1 MKKKKIILIILCS
14 IIGLI
19 FLDFIVAL
27 SFNNSP
33 IIKIKDYYNGGFVVY
48 KDKGIFSNT
57 YKCSDGKTKTVLKT
71 TKFVCPIKDSKEEEQ
86 KEIITITF
94 DTKGGSKIDR
104 ITINKETELILP
116 KEPTRDG
123 YVFKGWVDKNE
134 TPIYNK
140 VLLAEDTTL
149 YAVWEKDETSNTITI
164 TFDTKDGS
172 KINSISI
179 NKETELTLPKE
190 PTRDGYVFKGWV
202 DKNETPIYN
211 KVLLAEDTTLYAVW
225 EKDETSNTITITFD
239 TKDGSKINSISINK
253 ETELTLPKEPTRDG
267 YVFKGWVDKNETP
280 IYNKVLLA
288 EDTTLYAVWEKV
300 ENKKTSPKTE
310 EPKTN
315 TNKNNNNNSTNTNK
329 PNQNANNNTNINNN
343 ENPILPEEK
352 PPVVEKTQAEKND
365 EYRKQ
370 LQNKYSV
377 KIAYKNELGNYNIN
391 GYGLEKLND
400 DDKINNCLGEINTT
414 LKNYPNGFFK
424 EMKDYGMPLTI
435 YLVNSISDDVSGLTD
450 AKDKSDIKI
459 MIAPASLF
467 ENTLNH
473 EIMHYIDTYIKVKG
487 YPIDIN
493 TTMKDVNPVGF
504 TYGDTSNEYVYYFT
518 SVDNAYF
525 LSAYGKTNY
534 LEDRAVLFSDM
545 MTRTIKKPFYND
557 GTPINKKAKLISAQ
571 IKEHFNTLSNTG
583 RYYWDRFL

>member
-1 MKKKKIILIILCS
+1 MKKKKIIIITLCS
-14 IIGLI
+14 IIGLM
-19 FLDFIVAL
+19 FLDFIIAF

-33 IIKIKDYYNGGFVVY
+33 IIKIRYYYDGGDTVY
-48 KDKGIFSNT
+48 IDKGIFTNT
-57 YKCSDGKTKTVLKT
+57 YKCLDGKTKTVLKT
-71 TKFVCPIKDSKEEEQ
+71 TKYVCPMNDIEKDIKEA
-86 KEIITITF
+86 ITITF
-94 DTKGGSKIDR
+94 DTKGGSIIDS
-104 ITINKETELILP
+104 ITIGKDTELILP

-140 VLLAEDTTL
+140 VLLAEDTTF
-149 YAVWEKDETSNTITI
+149 YAIWEQ
-164 TFDTKDGS
+164 
-172 KINSISI
+172 
-179 NKETELTLPKE
+179 
-190 PTRDGYVFKGWV
+190 
-202 DKNETPIYN
+202 
-211 KVLLAEDTTLYAVW
+211 
-225 EKDETSNTITITFD
+225 
-239 TKDGSKINSISINK
+239 
-253 ETELTLPKEPTRDG
+253 
-267 YVFKGWVDKNETP
+267 
-280 IYNKVLLA
+280 
-288 EDTTLYAVWEKV
+288 V
-300 ENKKTSPKTE
+300 ENKKT
-310 EPKTN
+310 N
-315 TNKNNNNNSTNTNK
+315 TNKS
-329 PNQNANNNTNINNN
+329 NQNANNNN
-343 ENPILPEEK
+343 ENTILPEEK

-377 KIAYKNELGNYNIN
+377 KIAYKNELGNYTIN
-391 GYGLEKLND
+391 GYGSEKLND
-400 DDKINNCLGEINTT
+400 DSKINNCLGDINAT
-414 LKNYPNGFFK
+414 LENYPNGFFK

-473 EIMHYIDTYIKVKG
+473 EIMHYIDTYIKDKG

-493 TTMKDVNPVGF
+493 NTMKDVNPVGF

-557 GTPINKKAKLISAQ
+557 GTPINKKAKLISLQ

-583 RYYWDRFL
+583 KYYWDRFL

>member
-1 MKKKKIILIILCS
+1 MKKKKIVIISLCS
-14 IIGLI
+14 IMGLI
-19 FLDFIVAL
+19 FLDFIIAL

-33 IIKIKDYYNGGFVVY
+33 IIKIRDYYDGGATVY
-48 KDKGIFSNT
+48 KDKGIFTNT

-71 TKFVCPIKDSKEEEQ
+71 TKYVCPMNDIEKDIKEA
-86 KEIITITF
+86 ITITF
-94 DTKGGSKIDR
+94 DTKGGSIIDS
-104 ITINKETELILP
+104 ITIGKDTELTLP
-116 KEPTRDG
+116 KDPTRDG

-140 VLLAEDTTL
+140 VLLAEDT
-149 YAVWEKDETSNTITI
+149 I
-164 TFDTKDGS
+164 
-172 KINSISI
+172 
-179 NKETELTLPKE
+179 
-190 PTRDGYVFKGWV
+190 
-202 DKNETPIYN
+202 
-211 KVLLAEDTTLYAVW
+211 
-225 EKDETSNTITITFD
+225 
-239 TKDGSKINSISINK
+239 
-253 ETELTLPKEPTRDG
+253 
-267 YVFKGWVDKNETP
+267 
-280 IYNKVLLA
+280 
-288 EDTTLYAVWEKV
+288 LYAVWEKV

-310 EPKTN
+310 KPKTN
-315 TNKNNNNNSTNTNK
+315 TNTNNNNNSTNTNK

-343 ENPILPEEK
+343 KNTILPEEK

-377 KIAYKNELGNYNIN
+377 KIAFKNELGNYTIN
-391 GYGLEKLND
+391 GYGSEKLND
-400 DDKINNCLGEINTT
+400 DNKINNCLGEIDTT

-450 AKDKSDIKI
+450 AKNKSDIKI

-473 EIMHYIDTYIKVKG
+473 EIMHYIDTYIKDKG

-493 TTMKDVNPVGF
+493 NTMKDVNPVGF
-504 TYGDTSNEYVYYFT
+504 TYGDTSNDYVYYFT
-518 SVDNAYF
+518 SVDDAYF
-525 LSAYGKTNY
+525 LSTYGKRNY

-557 GTPINKKAKLISAQ
+557 GTPINKKAKLISSQ

>member
-1 MKKKKIILIILCS
+1 LHFVYYLWGGMMKKKKIIIITLCS

-33 IIKIKDYYNGGFVVY
+33 IIKIRDYNNGVSTIY
-48 KDKGIFSNT
+48 KDKGIITNT

-71 TKFVCPIKDSKEEEQ
+71 TKYVCPMNDIEKDIKEA
-86 KEIITITF
+86 ITITF
-94 DTKGGSKIDR
+94 DTKGGSIIDS
-104 ITINKETELILP
+104 ITI
-116 KEPTRDG
+116 G
-123 YVFKGWVDKNE
+123 
-134 TPIYNK
+134 
-140 VLLAEDTTL
+140 
-149 YAVWEKDETSNTITI
+149 KD
-164 TFDTKDGS
+164 
-172 KINSISI
+172 
-179 NKETELTLPKE
+179 TELTLPKE

-202 DKNETPIYN
+202 EKNEIPIYN
-211 KVLLAEDTTLYAVW
+211 KVLLAE
-225 EKDETSNTITITFD
+225 N
-239 TKDGSKINSISINK
+239 
-253 ETELTLPKEPTRDG
+253 
-267 YVFKGWVDKNETP
+267 
-280 IYNKVLLA
+280 
-288 EDTTLYAVWEKV
+288 TTLYAVWEKV

-315 TNKNNNNNSTNTNK
+315 TNTNNNNSSSTNNTNK
-329 PNQNANNNTNINNN
+329 PNQNTNNNTNIDNN
-343 ENPILPEEK
+343 ENTVLPEEK

-377 KIAYKNELGNYNIN
+377 KIAYKDELGNYTIN
-391 GYGLEKLND
+391 GYGSDKLND
-400 DDKINNCLGEINTT
+400 DNKINNCLGEINKT

-435 YLVNSISDDVSGLTD
+435 YLVNSISGNVSGLTD

-473 EIMHYIDTYIKVKG
+473 EIMHYIDSYIKVKG
-487 YPIDIN
+487 YSIDIN
-493 TTMKDVNPVGF
+493 ITMKDVNPIGF

-518 SVDNAYF
+518 SIDNAYF

-534 LEDRAVLFSDM
+534 LEDRAVIFSDL
-545 MTRTIKKPFYND
+545 MTRTFAKDYYDD
-557 GTPINKKAKLISAQ
+557 GTPINKKAKLISSQ

>member
-1 MKKKKIILIILCS
+1 MKKEKIIIITLCF
-14 IIGLI
+14 IIVLI
-19 FLDFIVAL
+19 FLDFIIAL

-33 IIKIKDYYNGGFVVY
+33 IIKIRDYYNGGSTVY
-48 KDKGIFSNT
+48 KDKGIFTNT
-57 YKCSDGKTKTVLKT
+57 YKCSDGKAKTVLKT
-71 TKFVCPIKDSKEEEQ
+71 VKYVCPMKESKEEDK
-86 KEIITITF
+86 KETITITF
-94 DTKGGSKIDR
+94 DTKGGSIIDS
-104 ITINKETELILP
+104 ITIGKDAELTLP

-123 YVFKGWVDKNE
+123 YTFKGWVDKNE

-140 VLLAEDTTL
+140 VLL
-149 YAVWEKDETSNTITI
+149 I
-164 TFDTKDGS
+164 
-172 KINSISI
+172 
-179 NKETELTLPKE
+179 
-190 PTRDGYVFKGWV
+190 
-202 DKNETPIYN
+202 
-211 KVLLAEDTTLYAVW
+211 
-225 EKDETSNTITITFD
+225 
-239 TKDGSKINSISINK
+239 
-253 ETELTLPKEPTRDG
+253 
-267 YVFKGWVDKNETP
+267 
-280 IYNKVLLA
+280 

-300 ENKKTSPKTE
+300 ENKITSTKTE
-310 EPKTN
+310 NPKTN
-315 TNKNNNNNSTNTNK
+315 TNTNNNANTTDNK
-329 PNQNANNNTNINNN
+329 NT
-343 ENPILPEEK
+343 ILPEEK

-377 KIAYKNELGNYNIN
+377 KIAYKNELGNYTIN
-391 GYGLEKLND
+391 GYGSEKLND
-400 DDKINNCLGEINTT
+400 DNKINNCLGEIDTT
-414 LKNYPNGFFK
+414 LKNYPSGFFK

-473 EIMHYIDTYIKVKG
+473 EIMHYIDTYIKDKG

-504 TYGDTSNEYVYYFT
+504 TYGDTSDEYVYYFT

-525 LSAYGKTNY
+525 LSAYGKRNY

-545 MTRTIKKPFYND
+545 MTRSIKKPFYND
-557 GTPINKKAKLISAQ
+557 GTPINKKAKLISSQ

>member
-1 MKKKKIILIILCS
+1 MKKKIIIITLCS

-27 SFNNSP
+27 LFNNSP
-33 IIKIKDYYNGGFVVY
+33 IIKIRDYYNGGSTVY
-48 KDKGIFSNT
+48 KDKGIFTNT

-71 TKFVCPIKDSKEEEQ
+71 TKYICLMKDSKEEDK
-86 KEIITITF
+86 KETITITF
-94 DTKGGSKIDR
+94 DTKGGSKIDS
-104 ITINKETELILP
+104 ITINK
-116 KEPTRDG
+116 D
-123 YVFKGWVDKNE
+123 
-134 TPIYNK
+134 
-140 VLLAEDTTL
+140 
-149 YAVWEKDETSNTITI
+149 
-164 TFDTKDGS
+164 
-172 KINSISI
+172 
-179 NKETELTLPKE
+179 TELTLPQ
-190 PTRDGYVFKGWV
+190 D
-202 DKNETPIYN
+202 
-211 KVLLAEDTTLYAVW
+211 
-225 EKDETSNTITITFD
+225 
-239 TKDGSKINSISINK
+239 
-253 ETELTLPKEPTRDG
+253 PTRDG

-300 ENKKTSPKTE
+300 ENKKTSTKTE
-310 EPKTN
+310 KPKTN
-315 TNKNNNNNSTNTNK
+315 TDTNTNNSSTNTNK
-329 PNQNANNNTNINNN
+329 PNQNTNNNTNTNNN
-343 ENPILPEEK
+343 ENTVLPEEK

-377 KIAYKNELGNYNIN
+377 KIAYKNELGNYTIN
-391 GYGLEKLND
+391 GYGSEKLND
-400 DDKINNCLGEINTT
+400 DNKINNCLGEIDKT
-414 LKNYPNGFFK
+414 LKNYPISFFK

-435 YLVNSISDDVSGLTD
+435 YLVNSISGDVSGLTD

-473 EIMHYIDTYIKVKG
+473 EIMHYIDTYIKDKG

-493 TTMKDVNPVGF
+493 NTMKDVNPVGF
-504 TYGDTSNEYVYYFT
+504 TYGDTSNDYVYYFT

-525 LSAYGKTNY
+525 LSTYGKRNY

-545 MTRTIKKPFYND
+545 MTRTFAKDYYDD
-557 GTPINKKAKLISAQ
+557 GTPINKKAKLISSQ

>member
-1 MKKKKIILIILCS
+1 MKKKKILMITSCS

-19 FLDFIVAL
+19 FLDFIIAL

-33 IIKIKDYYNGGFVVY
+33 IIKIRDYYNGGSTVY
-48 KDKGIFSNT
+48 KDKGIFTNT

-71 TKFVCPIKDSKEEEQ
+71 TKYVCPINDIEKDIKEA
-86 KEIITITF
+86 ITITF
-94 DTKGGSKIDR
+94 DTKGGSIIDS
-104 ITINKETELILP
+104 ITI
-116 KEPTRDG
+116 G
-123 YVFKGWVDKNE
+123 
-134 TPIYNK
+134 
-140 VLLAEDTTL
+140 
-149 YAVWEKDETSNTITI
+149 KD
-164 TFDTKDGS
+164 
-172 KINSISI
+172 
-179 NKETELTLPKE
+179 TELTLPK
-190 PTRDGYVFKGWV
+190 D
-202 DKNETPIYN
+202 
-211 KVLLAEDTTLYAVW
+211 
-225 EKDETSNTITITFD
+225 
-239 TKDGSKINSISINK
+239 
-253 ETELTLPKEPTRDG
+253 PTRDG

-300 ENKKTSPKTE
+300 ENKKTSTKTE
-310 EPKTN
+310 KPKTN
-315 TNKNNNNNSTNTNK
+315 TNTNNNNSSTNTNK

-343 ENPILPEEK
+343 ENTALPEEK
-352 PPVVEKTQAEKND
+352 PSVVEKTQAEKND

-377 KIAYKNELGNYNIN
+377 KIAYKNELGNYTIN
-391 GYGLEKLND
+391 GYGSDKLND
-400 DDKINNCLGEINTT
+400 DNKINNCLGEIDKT

-435 YLVNSISDDVSGLTD
+435 YLVNSISGNVSGLTD

-473 EIMHYIDTYIKVKG
+473 EIMHYIDSYIKVKG

-493 TTMKDVNPVGF
+493 TTMKDVNPVDF

-525 LSAYGKTNY
+525 LSSYGKTNY
-534 LEDRAVLFSDM
+534 LEDRAVIFSDL
-545 MTRTIKKPFYND
+545 MTRTFTKDYYAD
-557 GTPINKKAKLISAQ
+557 GTPINKKAKLISSQ

>member
-1 MKKKKIILIILCS
+1 MKKKKIIIITLCS

-33 IIKIKDYYNGGFVVY
+33 IIKIRDYNNGVSTIY
-48 KDKGIFSNT
+48 KDKGIITNT

-71 TKFVCPIKDSKEEEQ
+71 TKYVCPMNDIEKDIKEA
-86 KEIITITF
+86 ITITF
-94 DTKGGSKIDR
+94 DTKGGSIIDS
-104 ITINKETELILP
+104 ITI
-116 KEPTRDG
+116 G
-123 YVFKGWVDKNE
+123 
-134 TPIYNK
+134 
-140 VLLAEDTTL
+140 
-149 YAVWEKDETSNTITI
+149 KD
-164 TFDTKDGS
+164 
-172 KINSISI
+172 
-179 NKETELTLPKE
+179 TELTLPKE

-202 DKNETPIYN
+202 EKNEIPIYN
-211 KVLLAEDTTLYAVW
+211 KVLLAE
-225 EKDETSNTITITFD
+225 N
-239 TKDGSKINSISINK
+239 
-253 ETELTLPKEPTRDG
+253 
-267 YVFKGWVDKNETP
+267 
-280 IYNKVLLA
+280 
-288 EDTTLYAVWEKV
+288 TTLYAVWEKV

-315 TNKNNNNNSTNTNK
+315 TNTNNNNSSSTNNTNK
-329 PNQNANNNTNINNN
+329 PNQNTNNNTNIDNN
-343 ENPILPEEK
+343 ENTVLPEEK

-377 KIAYKNELGNYNIN
+377 KIAYKDELGNYTIN
-391 GYGLEKLND
+391 GYGSDKLND
-400 DDKINNCLGEINTT
+400 DNKINNCLGEINKT

-435 YLVNSISDDVSGLTD
+435 YLVNSISGNVSGLTD

-473 EIMHYIDTYIKVKG
+473 EIMHYIDSYIKVKG
-487 YPIDIN
+487 YSIDIN
-493 TTMKDVNPVGF
+493 ITMKDVNPIGF

-518 SVDNAYF
+518 SIDNAYF

-534 LEDRAVLFSDM
+534 LEDRAVIFSDL
-545 MTRTIKKPFYND
+545 MTRTFTKDYYAD
-557 GTPINKKAKLISAQ
+557 STTINKKAKLISSQ

>member
-1 MKKKKIILIILCS
+1 MKKKKIIIITLCS

-33 IIKIKDYYNGGFVVY
+33 IIKIRDYNNGVSTIY
-48 KDKGIFSNT
+48 KDKGIITNT

-71 TKFVCPIKDSKEEEQ
+71 TKYVCPMNDIEKDIKEA
-86 KEIITITF
+86 ITITF
-94 DTKGGSKIDR
+94 DTKGGSIIDS
-104 ITINKETELILP
+104 ITI
-116 KEPTRDG
+116 G
-123 YVFKGWVDKNE
+123 
-134 TPIYNK
+134 
-140 VLLAEDTTL
+140 
-149 YAVWEKDETSNTITI
+149 KD
-164 TFDTKDGS
+164 
-172 KINSISI
+172 
-179 NKETELTLPKE
+179 TELTLPKE

-202 DKNETPIYN
+202 EKNEIPIYN
-211 KVLLAEDTTLYAVW
+211 KVLLAE
-225 EKDETSNTITITFD
+225 N
-239 TKDGSKINSISINK
+239 
-253 ETELTLPKEPTRDG
+253 
-267 YVFKGWVDKNETP
+267 
-280 IYNKVLLA
+280 
-288 EDTTLYAVWEKV
+288 TTLYAVWEKV

-315 TNKNNNNNSTNTNK
+315 TNTNNNNSSSTNNTNK
-329 PNQNANNNTNINNN
+329 PNQNTNNNTNIDNN
-343 ENPILPEEK
+343 ENTVLPEEK

-377 KIAYKNELGNYNIN
+377 KIAYKDELGNYTIN
-391 GYGLEKLND
+391 GYGSDKLND
-400 DDKINNCLGEINTT
+400 DNKINNCLGEINKT
-414 LKNYPNGFFK
+414 LKSYPNGFFK

-435 YLVNSISDDVSGLTD
+435 YLVNSISGNVSGLTD

-473 EIMHYIDTYIKVKG
+473 EIMHYIDSYIKVKG
-487 YPIDIN
+487 YSIDIN
-493 TTMKDVNPVGF
+493 ITMKDVNPIGF

-518 SVDNAYF
+518 SIDNAYF

-534 LEDRAVLFSDM
+534 LEDRAVIFSDL
-545 MTRTIKKPFYND
+545 MTRTFTKDYYAD
-557 GTPINKKAKLISAQ
+557 STPINKKAKLISSQ

>member
-1 MKKKKIILIILCS
+1 MKKKKIIIITLCS

-33 IIKIKDYYNGGFVVY
+33 IIKIRDYNNGVSTIY
-48 KDKGIFSNT
+48 KDKGIITNT

-71 TKFVCPIKDSKEEEQ
+71 TKYVCPMNDIEKDIKEA
-86 KEIITITF
+86 ITITF
-94 DTKGGSKIDR
+94 DTKGGSIIDS
-104 ITINKETELILP
+104 ITI
-116 KEPTRDG
+116 
-123 YVFKGWVDKNE
+123 DK
-134 TPIYNK
+134 
-140 VLLAEDTTL
+140 D
-149 YAVWEKDETSNTITI
+149 
-164 TFDTKDGS
+164 
-172 KINSISI
+172 
-179 NKETELTLPKE
+179 TELTLPKE

-202 DKNETPIYN
+202 EKNEIPIYN
-211 KVLLAEDTTLYAVW
+211 KVLLAE
-225 EKDETSNTITITFD
+225 N
-239 TKDGSKINSISINK
+239 
-253 ETELTLPKEPTRDG
+253 
-267 YVFKGWVDKNETP
+267 
-280 IYNKVLLA
+280 
-288 EDTTLYAVWEKV
+288 TTLYAVWEKV

-315 TNKNNNNNSTNTNK
+315 TNTNNNNSSSTNNTNK
-329 PNQNANNNTNINNN
+329 PNQNTNNNTNIDNN
-343 ENPILPEEK
+343 ENTVLPEEK

-377 KIAYKNELGNYNIN
+377 KIAYKDELGNYTIN
-391 GYGLEKLND
+391 GYGSDKLND
-400 DDKINNCLGEINTT
+400 DNKINNCLGEINKT

-435 YLVNSISDDVSGLTD
+435 YLVNSISGNVSGLTD

-473 EIMHYIDTYIKVKG
+473 EIMHYIDSYIKVKG
-487 YPIDIN
+487 YSIDIN
-493 TTMKDVNPVGF
+493 ITMKDVNPIGF

-518 SVDNAYF
+518 SIDNAYF

-534 LEDRAVLFSDM
+534 LEDRAVIFSDL
-545 MTRTIKKPFYND
+545 MTRTFTKDYYAD
-557 GTPINKKAKLISAQ
+557 STPINKKAKLISSQ

>member
-1 MKKKKIILIILCS
+1 MKKKKIIIITLCS

-33 IIKIKDYYNGGFVVY
+33 IIKIRDYNNGVSTIY
-48 KDKGIFSNT
+48 KDKGIITNT

-71 TKFVCPIKDSKEEEQ
+71 TKYVCPMNDIEKDIKEA
-86 KEIITITF
+86 ITITF
-94 DTKGGSKIDR
+94 DTKGGSIIDS
-104 ITINKETELILP
+104 ITI
-116 KEPTRDG
+116 G
-123 YVFKGWVDKNE
+123 
-134 TPIYNK
+134 
-140 VLLAEDTTL
+140 
-149 YAVWEKDETSNTITI
+149 KD
-164 TFDTKDGS
+164 
-172 KINSISI
+172 
-179 NKETELTLPKE
+179 TELTLPKE

-202 DKNETPIYN
+202 EKNEIPIYN
-211 KVLLAEDTTLYAVW
+211 KVLLAE
-225 EKDETSNTITITFD
+225 N
-239 TKDGSKINSISINK
+239 
-253 ETELTLPKEPTRDG
+253 
-267 YVFKGWVDKNETP
+267 
-280 IYNKVLLA
+280 
-288 EDTTLYAVWEKV
+288 TTLYAVWEKV

-315 TNKNNNNNSTNTNK
+315 TNTNNNNSSSTNNTNK
-329 PNQNANNNTNINNN
+329 PNQNTNNNTNIDNN
-343 ENPILPEEK
+343 ENTVLPEEK

-377 KIAYKNELGNYNIN
+377 KIAYKDELGNYTIN
-391 GYGLEKLND
+391 GYGSDKLND
-400 DDKINNCLGEINTT
+400 DNKINNCLGEINKT

-435 YLVNSISDDVSGLTD
+435 YLVNSISGNVSGLTD

-473 EIMHYIDTYIKVKG
+473 EIMHYIDSYIKVKG
-487 YPIDIN
+487 YSIDIN
-493 TTMKDVNPVGF
+493 ITMKDVNPIGF

-518 SVDNAYF
+518 SIDNAYF

-534 LEDRAVLFSDM
+534 LEDRAVIFSDL
-545 MTRTIKKPFYND
+545 MTRTFAKDYYDD
-557 GTPINKKAKLISAQ
+557 GTPINKKAKLISSQ

>member
-1 MKKKKIILIILCS
+1 MNKKKIVIITLCS
-14 IIGLI
+14 IIGLM
-19 FLDFIVAL
+19 FLDFIIAL

-33 IIKIKDYYNGGFVVY
+33 IIKFRDYFNGGSTVY
-48 KDKGIFSNT
+48 IDKGIFTNT
-57 YKCSDGKTKTVLKT
+57 YKCSDSKTKTVLKT
-71 TKFVCPIKDSKEEEQ
+71 TKYVCPVKDIEKDIKEA
-86 KEIITITF
+86 ITVIF
-94 DTKGGSKIDR
+94 DTKGGSIIDS
-104 ITINKETELILP
+104 ITIGKDTELTLP
-116 KEPTRDG
+116 KDPTRDG

-164 TFDTKDGS
+164 TFDTKGGS
-172 KINSISI
+172 KINSITIS
-179 NKETELTLPKE
+179 KDTELTLPKD

-211 KVLLAEDTTLYAVW
+211 KVLLAEDTTLFA
-225 EKDETSNTITITFD
+225 I
-239 TKDGSKINSISINK
+239 
-253 ETELTLPKEPTRDG
+253 
-267 YVFKGWVDKNETP
+267 
-280 IYNKVLLA
+280 
-288 EDTTLYAVWEKV
+288 WEKV
-300 ENKKTSPKTE
+300 ETKKTSPKTE

-315 TNKNNNNNSTNTNK
+315 TNTNNNNSSTNTNK

-343 ENPILPEEK
+343 ENTILPEEK

-377 KIAYKNELGNYNIN
+377 KIAYKNELGNYTIN
-391 GYGLEKLND
+391 GYGSEKLND
-400 DDKINNCLGEINTT
+400 DNKINNCLGEIDTT

-435 YLVNSISDDVSGLTD
+435 YLVNSISDDVSGFTD
-450 AKDKSDIKI
+450 AKNKSDIKI

-473 EIMHYIDTYIKVKG
+473 EIMHYIDTYIKDKG

-493 TTMKDVNPVGF
+493 TTMKDVNPVDF
-504 TYGDTSNEYVYYFT
+504 SYGDTSNEYVYYFT
-518 SVDNAYF
+518 SIDNAYF

-534 LEDRAVLFSDM
+534 LEDRAVIFSDL
-545 MTRTIKKPFYND
+545 MTRTFAKDYYDD
-557 GTPINKKAKLISAQ
+557 GTPINKKAKLISSQ

>member
-1 MKKKKIILIILCS
+1 MKKKKIIIITLCS

-33 IIKIKDYYNGGFVVY
+33 IIKIRDYNNGVSTIY
-48 KDKGIFSNT
+48 KDKGIITNT

-71 TKFVCPIKDSKEEEQ
+71 TKYVCPMNDIEKDIKEA
-86 KEIITITF
+86 ITITF
-94 DTKGGSKIDR
+94 DTKGGSIIDS
-104 ITINKETELILP
+104 ITI
-116 KEPTRDG
+116 G
-123 YVFKGWVDKNE
+123 
-134 TPIYNK
+134 
-140 VLLAEDTTL
+140 
-149 YAVWEKDETSNTITI
+149 KD
-164 TFDTKDGS
+164 
-172 KINSISI
+172 
-179 NKETELTLPKE
+179 TELTLPKE

-202 DKNETPIYN
+202 EKNEIPIYN
-211 KVLLAEDTTLYAVW
+211 KVLLAE
-225 EKDETSNTITITFD
+225 N
-239 TKDGSKINSISINK
+239 
-253 ETELTLPKEPTRDG
+253 
-267 YVFKGWVDKNETP
+267 
-280 IYNKVLLA
+280 
-288 EDTTLYAVWEKV
+288 TTLYAVWEKV

-315 TNKNNNNNSTNTNK
+315 TNTNNNNSSSTNNTNK
-329 PNQNANNNTNINNN
+329 PNQNTNNNTNIDNN
-343 ENPILPEEK
+343 ENTVLPEEK

-377 KIAYKNELGNYNIN
+377 KIAYKDELGNYTIN
-391 GYGLEKLND
+391 GYGSDKLND
-400 DDKINNCLGEINTT
+400 DNKINNCLGEINKT
-414 LKNYPNGFFK
+414 LKNYPNVFFK

-435 YLVNSISDDVSGLTD
+435 YLVNSISGNVSGLTD

-473 EIMHYIDTYIKVKG
+473 EIMHYIDSYIKVKG
-487 YPIDIN
+487 YSIDIN
-493 TTMKDVNPVGF
+493 ITMKDVNPIGF

-518 SVDNAYF
+518 SIDNAYF

-534 LEDRAVLFSDM
+534 LEDRAVIFSDL
-545 MTRTIKKPFYND
+545 MTRTFTKDYYAD
-557 GTPINKKAKLISAQ
+557 STPINKKAKLISSQ

>member
-1 MKKKKIILIILCS
+1 MKKKKILIITLCS

-19 FLDFIVAL
+19 FLDFIIAL

-33 IIKIKDYYNGGFVVY
+33 IIKIRDYYNDGSTIY
-48 KDKGIFSNT
+48 KDKGIFTNT

-71 TKFVCPIKDSKEEEQ
+71 TKYVCHINDIEKDIKEA
-86 KEIITITF
+86 ITITF
-94 DTKGGSKIDR
+94 DTKGGSIVDS
-104 ITINKETELILP
+104 ITI
-116 KEPTRDG
+116 G
-123 YVFKGWVDKNE
+123 
-134 TPIYNK
+134 
-140 VLLAEDTTL
+140 
-149 YAVWEKDETSNTITI
+149 KD
-164 TFDTKDGS
+164 
-172 KINSISI
+172 
-179 NKETELTLPKE
+179 
-190 PTRDGYVFKGWV
+190 
-202 DKNETPIYN
+202 
-211 KVLLAEDTTLYAVW
+211 
-225 EKDETSNTITITFD
+225 
-239 TKDGSKINSISINK
+239 
-253 ETELTLPKEPTRDG
+253 TELTLPKEPTRDG

-300 ENKKTSPKTE
+300 ENKKTSSKPE
-310 EPKTN
+310 NSKTN
-315 TNKNNNNNSTNTNK
+315 TNTNNNNSSTNK

-343 ENPILPEEK
+343 ENTTLPEEK
-352 PPVVEKTQAEKND
+352 PSVIEKTQAEKND

-377 KIAYKNELGNYNIN
+377 KIAYKNELGNYTIN
-391 GYGLEKLND
+391 GYGSDKLND
-400 DDKINNCLGEINTT
+400 DNKINNCLGEIDKT

-435 YLVNSISDDVSGLTD
+435 YLVNSISGNVSGLTD

-459 MIAPASLF
+459 MIPPASLF

-473 EIMHYIDTYIKVKG
+473 EIMHYIDSYIKVKG

-493 TTMKDVNPVGF
+493 TTMKDVNPVDF

-525 LSAYGKTNY
+525 LSSYGKTNY
-534 LEDRAVLFSDM
+534 LEDRAVIFSDL
-545 MTRTIKKPFYND
+545 MTRTFTKDYYAD
-557 GTPINKKAKLISAQ
+557 GTPINKKAKLISSQ

-583 RYYWDRFL
+583 KYYWDRFL

>member
-1 MKKKKIILIILCS
+1 MKKKIIIITLCS
-14 IIGLI
+14 IIGLT
-19 FLDFIVAL
+19 FLDFIIAL

-33 IIKIKDYYNGGFVVY
+33 IIKIRDYYDDGATVY
-48 KDKGIFSNT
+48 KDKGIFTNT
-57 YKCSDGKTKTVLKT
+57 YKCSNGKTKTVLKT
-71 TKFVCPIKDSKEEEQ
+71 NKYVCPMKDIEKDTKEA
-86 KEIITITF
+86 ITITF
-94 DTKGGSKIDR
+94 DTKGGSIIDS
-104 ITINKETELILP
+104 ITI
-116 KEPTRDG
+116 G
-123 YVFKGWVDKNE
+123 
-134 TPIYNK
+134 
-140 VLLAEDTTL
+140 
-149 YAVWEKDETSNTITI
+149 KD
-164 TFDTKDGS
+164 
-172 KINSISI
+172 
-179 NKETELTLPKE
+179 
-190 PTRDGYVFKGWV
+190 
-202 DKNETPIYN
+202 
-211 KVLLAEDTTLYAVW
+211 
-225 EKDETSNTITITFD
+225 
-239 TKDGSKINSISINK
+239 
-253 ETELTLPKEPTRDG
+253 TELTLPKEPTRDG

-315 TNKNNNNNSTNTNK
+315 TNTNNNNSSTNTNK
-329 PNQNANNNTNINNN
+329 PNQNTNNNTNTNNN
-343 ENPILPEEK
+343 ENTVLPEEK

-377 KIAYKNELGNYNIN
+377 KIAYKNELGNYTIN
-391 GYGLEKLND
+391 GYGSEKLND
-400 DDKINNCLGEINTT
+400 DNKINNCLGEIDAT

-450 AKDKSDIKI
+450 AKNKSDIKI

-473 EIMHYIDTYIKVKG
+473 EIMHYIDTYIKDKG

-493 TTMKDVNPVGF
+493 NTMKDVNPVGF
-504 TYGDTSNEYVYYFT
+504 TYGDTSNDYVYYFT

-525 LSAYGKTNY
+525 LSTYGKRNY

-545 MTRTIKKPFYND
+545 MTRTFAKDYYDD
-557 GTPINKKAKLISAQ
+557 GTPINKKAKLISSQ

>member
-1 MKKKKIILIILCS
+1 MKKKKILIITLCS

-19 FLDFIVAL
+19 FLDFIIAL

-33 IIKIKDYYNGGFVVY
+33 IIKIRDYYNDGSTIY
-48 KDKGIFSNT
+48 KDKGIFTNT

-71 TKFVCPIKDSKEEEQ
+71 TKYICPMKDIEKDIKEA
-86 KEIITITF
+86 ITITF
-94 DTKGGSKIDR
+94 DTKGGSIIDS
-104 ITINKETELILP
+104 ITI
-116 KEPTRDG
+116 G
-123 YVFKGWVDKNE
+123 
-134 TPIYNK
+134 
-140 VLLAEDTTL
+140 
-149 YAVWEKDETSNTITI
+149 KD
-164 TFDTKDGS
+164 
-172 KINSISI
+172 
-179 NKETELTLPKE
+179 TELTLPK
-190 PTRDGYVFKGWV
+190 D
-202 DKNETPIYN
+202 
-211 KVLLAEDTTLYAVW
+211 
-225 EKDETSNTITITFD
+225 
-239 TKDGSKINSISINK
+239 
-253 ETELTLPKEPTRDG
+253 PTRDG

-300 ENKKTSPKTE
+300 ENKKTSSKPE
-310 EPKTN
+310 NSKTN
-315 TNKNNNNNSTNTNK
+315 TNTNNNNSSTNK

-343 ENPILPEEK
+343 ENTTLPEEK
-352 PPVVEKTQAEKND
+352 PSVIEKTQAEKND

-377 KIAYKNELGNYNIN
+377 KIAYKNELGNYTIN
-391 GYGLEKLND
+391 GYGSDKLND
-400 DDKINNCLGEINTT
+400 DNKINNCLGEIDKT

-435 YLVNSISDDVSGLTD
+435 YLVNSISGNVSGLTD

-459 MIAPASLF
+459 MIPPASLF

-473 EIMHYIDTYIKVKG
+473 EIMHYIDSYIKVKG

-493 TTMKDVNPVGF
+493 TTMKDVNPVDF

-525 LSAYGKTNY
+525 LSSYGKTNY
-534 LEDRAVLFSDM
+534 LEDRAVIFSDL
-545 MTRTIKKPFYND
+545 MTRTFTKDYYAD
-557 GTPINKKAKLISAQ
+557 GTPINKKAKLISSQ

-583 RYYWDRFL
+583 KYYWDRFL

>member
-1 MKKKKIILIILCS
+1 MKKKKIIIITLCS

-33 IIKIKDYYNGGFVVY
+33 IIKIRDYNNGVSTIY
-48 KDKGIFSNT
+48 KDKGIITNT

-71 TKFVCPIKDSKEEEQ
+71 TKYVCPMNDIEKDIKEA
-86 KEIITITF
+86 ITITF
-94 DTKGGSKIDR
+94 DTKGGSIIDS
-104 ITINKETELILP
+104 ITI
-116 KEPTRDG
+116 G
-123 YVFKGWVDKNE
+123 
-134 TPIYNK
+134 
-140 VLLAEDTTL
+140 
-149 YAVWEKDETSNTITI
+149 KD
-164 TFDTKDGS
+164 
-172 KINSISI
+172 
-179 NKETELTLPKE
+179 TELTLPKE

-202 DKNETPIYN
+202 EKNEIPIYN
-211 KVLLAEDTTLYAVW
+211 KVLLAE
-225 EKDETSNTITITFD
+225 N
-239 TKDGSKINSISINK
+239 
-253 ETELTLPKEPTRDG
+253 
-267 YVFKGWVDKNETP
+267 
-280 IYNKVLLA
+280 
-288 EDTTLYAVWEKV
+288 TTLYAVWEKV

-315 TNKNNNNNSTNTNK
+315 TNTNNNNSSSTNNTNK
-329 PNQNANNNTNINNN
+329 PNQNTNNNTNIDNN
-343 ENPILPEEK
+343 ENTVLPEEK

-377 KIAYKNELGNYNIN
+377 KIAYKDELGNYTIN
-391 GYGLEKLND
+391 GYGSDKLND
-400 DDKINNCLGEINTT
+400 DNKINNCLGEINKT
-414 LKNYPNGFFK
+414 LKNYPNGFFE

-435 YLVNSISDDVSGLTD
+435 YLVNSISGNVSGLTD

-473 EIMHYIDTYIKVKG
+473 EIMHYIDSYIKVKG
-487 YPIDIN
+487 YSIDIN
-493 TTMKDVNPVGF
+493 ITMKDVNPIGF

-518 SVDNAYF
+518 SIDNAYF

-534 LEDRAVLFSDM
+534 LEDRAVIFSDL
-545 MTRTIKKPFYND
+545 MTRTFTKDYYAD
-557 GTPINKKAKLISAQ
+557 STPINKKAKLISSQ

>member
-1 MKKKKIILIILCS
+1 MKKKKIIIITLCS

-19 FLDFIVAL
+19 FLDFIIAL

-33 IIKIKDYYNGGFVVY
+33 IIKIRDYYNGGSTVY
-48 KDKGIFSNT
+48 KDKGIFTNT
-57 YKCSDGKTKTVLKT
+57 YKCSDGKAKTVLKT
-71 TKFVCPIKDSKEEEQ
+71 VKYVCPMKESKEEDK
-86 KEIITITF
+86 KETITITF
-94 DTKGGSKIDR
+94 DTKGGSIIDS
-104 ITINKETELILP
+104 ITIGKDAELTLP

-123 YVFKGWVDKNE
+123 YTFKGWVDKNE

-140 VLLAEDTTL
+140 VLL
-149 YAVWEKDETSNTITI
+149 I
-164 TFDTKDGS
+164 
-172 KINSISI
+172 
-179 NKETELTLPKE
+179 
-190 PTRDGYVFKGWV
+190 
-202 DKNETPIYN
+202 
-211 KVLLAEDTTLYAVW
+211 
-225 EKDETSNTITITFD
+225 
-239 TKDGSKINSISINK
+239 
-253 ETELTLPKEPTRDG
+253 
-267 YVFKGWVDKNETP
+267 
-280 IYNKVLLA
+280 

-315 TNKNNNNNSTNTNK
+315 TNTNNNNSSSTNNTNK
-329 PNQNANNNTNINNN
+329 PNQNTNNNTNIDNN
-343 ENPILPEEK
+343 ENTVLPEEK

-377 KIAYKNELGNYNIN
+377 KIAYKNELGNYTIN
-391 GYGLEKLND
+391 GYGSDKLND
-400 DDKINNCLGEINTT
+400 DNKINNCLGEIDKT
-414 LKNYPNGFFK
+414 LKNYPNAFFK

-435 YLVNSISDDVSGLTD
+435 YLVNSISGNVSGLTD

-473 EIMHYIDTYIKVKG
+473 EIMHYIDSYIKVKG

-518 SVDNAYF
+518 SIDNAYF

-534 LEDRAVLFSDM
+534 LEDRAVIFSDL
-545 MTRTIKKPFYND
+545 MTRTFTKDYYAD
-557 GTPINKKAKLISAQ
+557 GTPINKKAKLISSQ
-571 IKEHFNTLSNTG
+571 IKEHFNTLSNTE

>member
-1 MKKKKIILIILCS
+1 MKKKKVIISLCS

-19 FLDFIVAL
+19 FLDFIIAL

-33 IIKIKDYYNGGFVVY
+33 IIKIRDNYNGGATVY
-48 KDKGIFSNT
+48 KDKGIFTNT
-57 YKCSDGKTKTVLKT
+57 YKCSNGKTKTFLKA
-71 TKFVCPIKDSKEEEQ
+71 TKYVCPMNDIEKDIKEV
-86 KEIITITF
+86 ITITF
-94 DTKGGSKIDR
+94 DTKGGSIIDS
-104 ITINKETELILP
+104 ITI
-116 KEPTRDG
+116 G
-123 YVFKGWVDKNE
+123 
-134 TPIYNK
+134 
-140 VLLAEDTTL
+140 
-149 YAVWEKDETSNTITI
+149 KD
-164 TFDTKDGS
+164 
-172 KINSISI
+172 
-179 NKETELTLPKE
+179 
-190 PTRDGYVFKGWV
+190 
-202 DKNETPIYN
+202 
-211 KVLLAEDTTLYAVW
+211 
-225 EKDETSNTITITFD
+225 
-239 TKDGSKINSISINK
+239 
-253 ETELTLPKEPTRDG
+253 TELTLPKEPTRDG

-310 EPKTN
+310 KPKTN
-315 TNKNNNNNSTNTNK
+315 TNTNNNNSSTNTNK

-343 ENPILPEEK
+343 ENTILPEEK

-377 KIAYKNELGNYNIN
+377 KISYKNELGNYTIN
-391 GYGLEKLND
+391 GYGSEKLND
-400 DDKINNCLGEINTT
+400 DNKINNCLGEIDKT

-459 MIAPASLF
+459 MIAPASIF
-467 ENTLNH
+467 EKTLNH
-473 EIMHYIDTYIKVKG
+473 EIMHYIDTYIKDKG

-493 TTMKDVNPVGF
+493 NTMKDVNPVGF

-525 LSAYGKTNY
+525 LSAYGKRNY

-557 GTPINKKAKLISAQ
+557 GTPINKKAKLISSQ